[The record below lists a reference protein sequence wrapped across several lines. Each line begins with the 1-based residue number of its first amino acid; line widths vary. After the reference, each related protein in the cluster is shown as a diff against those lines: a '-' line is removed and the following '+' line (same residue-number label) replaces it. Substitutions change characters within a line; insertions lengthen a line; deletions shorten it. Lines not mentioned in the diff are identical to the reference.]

1 MDEECVALLGLLR
14 KANHGDSDLLGQAGS
29 PHQATAAVSHMI
41 CPAGVLLDKGTQTET
56 QLLNVTSIKVPRK
69 EKLQAPARCLNRK
82 HVTQTARETWEKA
95 ASTPSSAAVHVSKEG
110 QDGQAGTQQLRLPN
124 NAGNCLRVNRV
135 ASK

>member
-1 MDEECVALLGLLR
+1 MVIPISLARLAAHTR
-14 KANHGDSDLLGQAGS
+14 
-29 PHQATAAVSHMI
+29 ATAAVSHMI

-95 ASTPSSAAVHVSKEG
+95 AQHT
-110 QDGQAGTQQLRLPN
+110 
-124 NAGNCLRVNRV
+124 
-135 ASK
+135 